1 LLREAGKTLDPFFAR
16 AFAGALGVFPVG
28 SIVRLS
34 DQTVGVVKR
43 PGEDPLAPVVR
54 LLYDERGFDLTE
66 HPEIDLA
73 AGFVRIVEVVP
84 PDALNIEVSDTLVAE
99 QTALSTHPMRGRV
112 RRACPPPPA
121 NPVQHQR
128 DERQAPPAILTRI
141 DEGPTCPRI
150 SAAGR

>member
-1 LLREAGKTLDPFFAR
+1 VYKRQVANRFENLTHPADDTEPLTPDRAIVQLLREAGKTLDPFFAR
-16 AFAGALGVFPVG
+16 AFAGALGVFPIG

-54 LLYDERGFDLTE
+54 LLYDERGFDLEE

-84 PDALNIEVSDTLVAE
+84 PEALNIEVSDTL
-99 QTALSTHPMRGRV
+99 
-112 RRACPPPPA
+112 
-121 NPVQHQR
+121 
-128 DERQAPPAILTRI
+128 
-141 DEGPTCPRI
+141 
-150 SAAGR
+150 